1 MKVNNIDFTLRRH
14 QVDKVGAIFPLVI
27 SAGISRSGSTWIY
40 NAILNLL
47 RAGHQARGR
56 FENELSENLLRELRA
71 DVTWV
76 VKCHR
81 PTRGFLN
88 MAQVWGLPVFLS
100 VRDPRDCVTSLMR
113 QFGLSFEE
121 SLKTVAEDFEACQEI
136 YFNNIS
142 LIIRYESGVGD
153 FNTLKNIAN
162 YLNIR
167 VDGENISI
175 IHKKL
180 QPSCIRKTIEDIYK
194 KELNLENKSV
204 EEEYLK
210 SGIASRIPEA
220 QWHPNHIGPG
230 EVGGYRDYLSSD
242 QLTEIRY
249 RLSALALAMGYDL
262 GPLPPAPS
270 RCRIEMV
277 SSGRYYRVRGFSEV
291 EPWGFWTDGEHA
303 QLSIPLVRAVNR
315 VRVRFS
321 MMVSPCFLEAGSEAS
336 GEITLNGQKIAQIT
350 NQNACPDLLV
360 ECVAD
365 IAPADYVQIAF
376 EFKNLKTPRR
386 VNGAG
391 DDRMLARLIH
401 SVPESGLADVA

>member
-1 MKVNNIDFTLRRH
+1 MKVNNSDFNSPRH
-14 QVDKVGAIFPLVI
+14 QVEKVRAVFPIVI
-27 SAGISRSGSTWIY
+27 SAGISRSGSTWVY

-56 FENELSENLLRELRA
+56 FENELSETLLRELRP

-136 YFNNIS
+136 YFNKIS

-153 FNTLKNIAN
+153 FNTIKNIVN
-162 YLNIR
+162 FLNIR
-167 VDGENISI
+167 IDEENISI

-180 QPSCIRKTIEDIYK
+180 QPNCIRKTIEDIYK
-194 KELNLENKSV
+194 KELNLENKGA
-204 EEEYLK
+204 EAEYLK
-210 SGIASRIPEA
+210 SGNASRIPEA

-242 QLTEIRY
+242 QLAEIRY
-249 RLSALALAMGYDL
+249 HLSGLALAMGYDL
-262 GPLPPAPS
+262 GSLPAAPS
-270 RCRIEMV
+270 GCRIEMV
-277 SSGRYYRVRGFSEV
+277 RSGRYYRVRGFSEV

-303 QLSIPLVRAVNR
+303 QLSIPLARAVNR

-365 IAPADYVQIAF
+365 IAPAEHVQIAF

-391 DDRMLARLIH
+391 DDRMLGF
-401 SVPESGLADVA
+401 GLRDFCLDYD